1 MSKSLVVIPTY
12 NEIEN
17 IERIVRRVF
26 EITPYHIL
34 VVDDGSPDGTAAK
47 VKELQEEF
55 TDRLHIQERA
65 GKQGLGTAYI
75 HGFRWALEREYDYI
89 FEMDADFSHSP
100 ERLTALQE
108 ACENGADLSVGSR
121 YCKGGKIDN
130 WPINRVL
137 LSYFASLYVR
147 IILWL
152 PVNDTTAGYK
162 CYTSKVLKAIPLDRV
177 KFIGYAFQI
186 EMKFRAYKLGFK
198 LVEVPITFTDRK
210 FGESK
215 MSMSIFKEAII
226 GVLKMRFMK
235 L

>member
-47 VKELQEEF
+47 VKELQTEF
-55 TDRLHIQERA
+55 ADRLHIQERA

-75 HGFRWALEREYDYI
+75 HGFRWALKREYDYI

-100 ERLTALQE
+100 ERLTALQQ
-108 ACENGADLSVGSR
+108 ACEKGADLSVGSR